1 MGSLC
6 LCFEQSTQKYNKKE
20 KKMKLAMAAFLVLLV
35 AIGLV
40 SSAKL
45 NDKLRVARGG
55 IPMPEMCSG
64 CYRDHY
70 SNAHCYNGEC
80 WNNGV
85 SVGRC
90 RRGPVY
96 APHTGPASA
105 Y

>member
-1 MGSLC
+1 MGSRC

-20 KKMKLAMAAFLVLLV
+20 KKMKLATAAFLILLV

-45 NDKLRVARGG
+45 NAKPRVARGG
-55 IPMPEMCSG
+55 IPRPEMCSR
-64 CYRDHY
+64 CYCQF

-80 WNNGV
+80 WYNGV

-90 RRGPVY
+90 RRGSGGSVHISSIY
-96 APHTGPASA
+96 LCM
-105 Y
+105 